1 MEGRNWVRGIIFS
14 IICMFAF
21 TSKCNAEV
29 YNWSGEKN
37 VGNWNGQET
46 YDDGWS
52 TWSTEKPTDKSLY
65 VKATVYLP
73 VSSWSNEGCSTG
85 TKSVITTTE
94 SSYVRKEEGSYN
106 TYKKYDT
113 YTTSYCGGSWSR
125 SGSSNRDGCSC
136 NLNTNDPTEYC
147 RNSGSG
153 SCVGHSKL
161 CGEDK
166 DYTIQCY
173 WYTCPQKVD
182 QTVNGSCGSGSGN
195 VCETTRHYCYY
206 SSSSFL
212 SETDKSNWRASLGKA
227 GGYAKKVYVYSYPL
241 RVYIDYDGN
250 GATSICGSGDISS
263 WDSSDTNTYNSNTNI
278 LYKDGNPVCT
288 TEFKTGSMSLASN
301 SNETTYIEL
310 GSTGNL
316 KENEYYR
323 VGYDFVGWNTK
334 EDGSGNSFKDKEE
347 INASTFNSGGKLYG
361 YRAGETITLY
371 AQWKKHDYKIT
382 YSYYCGIIT
391 KKDNND
397 IVYTY
402 NYQEKTILPDL
413 DVSSCENGENTKF
426 LGWYEDTDYTTKA
439 EEIPSSY
446 YKDLTVYAKLKQA
459 RYFNYKDNKWEY
471 TSAE

>member
-1 MEGRNWVRGIIFS
+1 M
-14 IICMFAF
+14 
-21 TSKCNAEV
+21 
-29 YNWSGEKN
+29 
-37 VGNWNGQET
+37 
-46 YDDGWS
+46 
-52 TWSTEKPTDKSLY
+52 Y
-65 VKATVYLP
+65 VKAKVYIP
-73 VSSWSNEGCSTG
+73 VSSWGSQSCSTG
-85 TKSVITTTE
+85 TQQIITTTTNG
-94 SSYVRKEEGSYN
+94 SVRKEEGSYTRYN
-106 TYKKYDT
+106 TSWSSSYTACDGSVEDRKSSYTAGCSCWLGDTPTGTCVKSGSGMCGGLDNASYGTYGYNQKCYWIKCRKNETHTSSGCNSGYDSWDNHGCGSQT
-113 YTTSYCGGSWSR
+113 THCYYTTSSF
-125 SGSSNRDGCSC
+125 
-136 NLNTNDPTEYC
+136 
-147 RNSGSG
+147 
-153 SCVGHSKL
+153 
-161 CGEDK
+161 K
-166 DYTIQCY
+166 DA
-173 WYTCPQKVD
+173 
-182 QTVNGSCGSGSGN
+182 NN
-195 VCETTRHYCYY
+195 
-206 SSSSFL
+206 
-212 SETDKSNWRASLGKA
+212 KSNWKTSLSNA
-227 GGYAKKVYVYSYPL
+227 GGYAKTFYVYSYPL

-250 GATSICGSGDISS
+250 GVTSICGSGDVSS
-263 WDSSDTNTYNSNTNI
+263 WDTSGTNTYNSNANI

-334 EDGSGNSFKDKEE
+334 EDGTGNSFKDKEE

-382 YSYYCGIIT
+382 YSYYCGTIT

-413 DVSSCENGENTKF
+413 DVSSCDNGENTKF
-426 LGWYEDTDYTTKA
+426 LGWYEDTDYNTKA

-446 YKDLTVYAKLKQA
+446 YKDLTLYAKLKQA